1 MHVIKKMAKKIIGQ
15 RTKKCMYVCA
25 YMHMRVLS
33 VSQGAMAFLNL
44 KFPIVVVQKK
54 KILSVRSMAV
64 RHLVSTKFK
73 QNYKEEIGLILF
85 HSGNLFQFYALSHGT
100 NLSKVAGEIT

>member
-15 RTKKCMYVCA
+15 HTKKCMYVCA

-44 KFPIVVVQKK
+44 KFPIVVV
-54 KILSVRSMAV
+54 
-64 RHLVSTKFK
+64 
-73 QNYKEEIGLILF
+73 
-85 HSGNLFQFYALSHGT
+85 
-100 NLSKVAGEIT
+100 